1 MKTPLPYVKMWKRP
15 TLSPTWVLWGLVIF
29 GKSLDLMSFKYFRLG
44 PSVKCI
50 GIKYKPCYRDLGLEF
65 RDLVPNLYYYKFVFL
80 ISNILNV
87 TL

>member
-1 MKTPLPYVKMWKRP
+1 MWKKP

-29 GKSLDLMSFKYFRLG
+29 SKRLDLMSFKYFRLG

-50 GIKYKPCYRDLGLEF
+50 GTRYKPCYKDLGLDL
-65 RDLVPNLYYYKFVFL
+65 DLVPNLYYYKFVFL
-80 ISNILNV
+80 ISNIFNV